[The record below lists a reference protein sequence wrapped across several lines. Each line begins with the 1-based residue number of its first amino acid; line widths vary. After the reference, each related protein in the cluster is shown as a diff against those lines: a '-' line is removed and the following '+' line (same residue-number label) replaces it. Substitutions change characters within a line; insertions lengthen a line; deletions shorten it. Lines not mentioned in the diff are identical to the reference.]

1 MSMPEKMKVEQEH
14 HRTEETTASHGSPA
28 ASKPLA
34 SKDHPLLALQKQ
46 IGNRAVTHLLQPKL
60 KVGAANDEYEHEA
73 EQVAEEV
80 MNGLGVQRQPICA
93 CGGECPECKA
103 KQDKILQT
111 KRIRTNAVSTTLAPP
126 IVHEVLR
133 RPGQPLDVRTRHLV
147 EPRLNY
153 DFSGVRVHT
162 GAHAEASAQSV
173 NALAYTAGS
182 HIVFNAAQYAP
193 GTNEGLKLLIHE
205 LTHVVQQHSTGLDAI
220 DAPLPVVQRQTLFG
234 PGATGAPADWSTRV
248 AAATTSAQ
256 RAALVQAS
264 VGTGVTVV
272 DRTSESQN
280 DTSPTKAHLVPYT
293 ANNPQINYDDNL
305 QNKQS
310 PVDGRSLSNNAGYTL
325 NSDGNSYVVLG
336 RKALNE
342 NDFYE
347 ARVTLN
353 HEFDHIRQQAA
364 GSRLQGNESEVDA
377 WTSTFIREFHRTY
390 VLGQTATTCYV
401 HRIQQ
406 FAPLLFYF
414 TRRDVSDTVRNNSV
428 RRIVDYYNNTLRSHP
443 GHSRV
448 FRFWIHRTLKN
459 SGDQAA
465 LAVRLNNELRLG
477 VNAEAGLATTRQ
489 FDCAGVR
496 QATYPGPP
504 ALEQPAPA
512 GSTPAT
518 PGTTPTPARRS
529 ALELRG
535 GVSLPEGERSAAFS
549 LGARYSLRP
558 DQAIVFNP
566 LLGAQ
571 LLYLPAAGDR
581 TTHLAAAIGEIGLRI
596 QQPVRGLYFDV
607 RTGGYV
613 GLELPGADVEAGLT
627 GAVGFGFR
635 WERLEL
641 GAEAR
646 GMLDLTGNRDRVI
659 VVGAGA
665 IRF

>member
-1 MSMPEKMKVEQEH
+1 MPDKVKIDQEH
-14 HRTEETTASHGSPA
+14 HRSDAITASYSAPA

-34 SKDHPLLALQKQ
+34 SKNQHPLLALHKQ

-60 KVGAANDEYEHEA
+60 KVGAANDEYEREA
-73 EQVAEEV
+73 EHVAEEV
-80 MNGLGVQRQPICA
+80 MHGLGVQRQPICA

-111 KRIRTNAVSTTLAPP
+111 KRIGASAASATLAPP

-133 RPGQPLDVRTRHLV
+133 RPGQQLDVRTRHIV
-147 EPRLNY
+147 EPRLGH
-153 DFSGVRVHT
+153 DFRGVRVHT
-162 GAHAEASAQSV
+162 DAHAEASAQRV

-193 GTNEGLKLLIHE
+193 RTNEGLKLLIHE
-205 LTHVVQQHSTGLDAI
+205 LTHVVQQHGTGSSTM
-220 DAPLPVVQRQTLFG
+220 DAPLPVVQRQTFFG
-234 PGATGAPADWSTRV
+234 PGATGVPADWSTRV
-248 AAATTSAQ
+248 AAATTAAQ
-256 RAALVQAS
+256 RAALVRES
-264 VGTGVTVV
+264 LGSGVTLV
-272 DRTSESQN
+272 DRTSESEN

-293 ANNPQINYDDNL
+293 TSNPQINYDDNL

-325 NSDGNSYVVLG
+325 HSDGNHYVVLG
-336 RKALNE
+336 RRALDA

-353 HEFDHIRQQAA
+353 HEFDHIRQQTA

-414 TRRDVSDTVRNNSV
+414 TRRDVSDTVRTNSV
-428 RRIVDYYNNTLRSHP
+428 RRIVDYYNSTINPHA
-443 GHSRV
+443 GHRAA
-448 FRFWIHRTLKN
+448 FRFWIHRTLRN
-459 SGDQAA
+459 AAAQSA
-465 LAVRLNNELRLG
+465 LAGRLNSELRLG
-477 VNAEAGLATTRQ
+477 VDASAGLATTRQ

-496 QATYPGPP
+496 GATYPGPP
-504 ALEQPAPA
+504 TVEQPSPP
-512 GSTPAT
+512 GSAPAT
-518 PGTTPTPARRS
+518 PGTTPTPQRRS

-535 GVSLPEGERSAAFS
+535 GVSLPEGERTAAFA
-549 LGARYSLRP
+549 LGARYSLRS
-558 DQAIVFNP
+558 DQTIVFNP

-596 QQPVRGLYFDV
+596 QRPVRGVYFDV

-627 GAVGFGFR
+627 GAIGFGYR
-635 WERLEL
+635 WERFEL

-646 GMLDLTGNRDRVI
+646 GLLDLTGDRDRVI